1 MPHRLLL
8 DRVAEQETLAHLLGE
23 VRSGLSQVLVISGEP
38 GAGKTAMLERV
49 VELAGDF
56 RIVRVLGVESE
67 LALPLAGL
75 HQLLVPFLARHQ
87 SLPPPQQQALRCAF
101 GLAEGPVPER
111 FLVGL
116 AALTLVSEAAVE
128 QPLLIVIDD
137 AQWLDRESGELIA
150 FVARRLLADRVAMLF
165 ARRDTGAERGWLD
178 GLPELRI
185 GGLPD
190 ADARALLASIE
201 IPVMHERVRER
212 FLAITGGNPLAL
224 IELTGALTPDELAGR
239 ARLRDPVPL
248 GARMEEHFLR
258 QVRELPQETQEF
270 LLLAAAD
277 PTGDTGVVSR
287 AAGVLG
293 LSEDAPTAAE
303 LKRLITLAPGIAFRH
318 PLIRSAIYHH
328 APAARTTSR
337 APGAGRG
344 HQRERCGPARLAFGR
359 RCARAR

>member
-1 MPHRLLL
+1 MPHGLLL
-8 DRVAEQETLAHLLGE
+8 DRLAEQETLAHLLGE
-23 VRSGLSQVLVISGEP
+23 VRSGLSQVLVISSEP
-38 GAGKTAMLERV
+38 GAGKTAMLEHV
-49 VELAGDF
+49 VEVAGDF

-87 SLPPPQQQALRCAF
+87 SLPLPQQQALRRAF

-165 ARRDTGAERGWLD
+165 ARRDTTAEPGWLD

-190 ADARALLASIE
+190 ADAWALLASIE
-201 IPVMHERVRER
+201 
-212 FLAITGGNPLAL
+212 
-224 IELTGALTPDELAGR
+224 
-239 ARLRDPVPL
+239 
-248 GARMEEHFLR
+248 
-258 QVRELPQETQEF
+258 
-270 LLLAAAD
+270 
-277 PTGDTGVVSR
+277 SR
-287 AAGVLG
+287 SCT
-293 LSEDAPTAAE
+293 SE
-303 LKRLITLAPGIAFRH
+303 
-318 PLIRSAIYHH
+318 
-328 APAARTTSR
+328 
-337 APGAGRG
+337 
-344 HQRERCGPARLAFGR
+344 
-359 RCARAR
+359 

>member
-1 MPHRLLL
+1 M
-8 DRVAEQETLAHLLGE
+8 
-23 VRSGLSQVLVISGEP
+23 
-38 GAGKTAMLERV
+38 
-49 VELAGDF
+49 
-56 RIVRVLGVESE
+56 
-67 LALPLAGL
+67 
-75 HQLLVPFLARHQ
+75 
-87 SLPPPQQQALRCAF
+87 
-101 GLAEGPVPER
+101 
-111 FLVGL
+111 
-116 AALTLVSEAAVE
+116 SEAAVE